1 VLMGTKK
8 DAAFPERKQG
18 DHKRKQERKTKT

>member
-1 VLMGTKK
+1 MGTKK
-8 DAAFPERKQG
+8 DAAFPKRKQG

>member
-1 VLMGTKK
+1 MGTKK